1 MTEKEKLLSEINPVW
16 RKEFEQ
22 FLQTG
27 LMSKEFEKEFNSN
40 PSFQDIFDKIIR
52 LQDKDIIDAW
62 SDLEKSKEQDRKD
75 AERN

>member
-1 MTEKEKLLSEINPVW
+1 MDEKEKLLSKINPVW

-40 PSFQDIFDKIIR
+40 SFFQDIFDKIIR